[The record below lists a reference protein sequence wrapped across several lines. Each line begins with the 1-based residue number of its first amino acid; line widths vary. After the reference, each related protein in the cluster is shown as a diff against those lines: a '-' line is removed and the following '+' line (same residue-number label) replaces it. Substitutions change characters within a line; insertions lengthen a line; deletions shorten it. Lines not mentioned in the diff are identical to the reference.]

1 MLTEVSMNMRL
12 LIATMLLMLALVTRV
27 SLAQDKPKIYIGPSS
42 KTLGYSPL
50 WVGWKK
56 SFFEQQGLDV

>member
-1 MLTEVSMNMRL
+1 MMNMRV

-50 WVGWKK
+50 
-56 SFFEQQGLDV
+56 